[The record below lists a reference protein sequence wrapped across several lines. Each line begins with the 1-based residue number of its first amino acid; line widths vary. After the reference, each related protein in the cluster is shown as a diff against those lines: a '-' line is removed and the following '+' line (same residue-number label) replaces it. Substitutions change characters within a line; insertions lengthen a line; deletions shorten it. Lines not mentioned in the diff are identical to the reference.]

1 MQSEGAADEA
11 RKEGSGGDTHSM
23 IGTQEAVARVCGT
36 KTNGTEPTNDS
47 GYVEQVRVDN
57 VVRQE
62 VEFESGD
69 AGMGRQ
75 EVETNGMRILRREG
89 RSRERNAQSGR
100 ERRSSPVRTR
110 ESVRRDDGGMLRG
123 GTKARASR
131 SVRATGHRSVRNRTA
146 RVESEVER
154 RDTEGTEAG
163 EVERGIRKEG
173 RVRSDGDGSV
183 T

>member
-69 AGMGRQ
+69 AGMGRHR
-75 EVETNGMRILRREG
+75 EFNLRAP
-89 RSRERNAQSGR
+89 NLSGLLF
-100 ERRSSPVRTR
+100 
-110 ESVRRDDGGMLRG
+110 SVAKLLYL
-123 GTKARASR
+123 
-131 SVRATGHRSVRNRTA
+131 NY
-146 RVESEVER
+146 
-154 RDTEGTEAG
+154 
-163 EVERGIRKEG
+163 
-173 RVRSDGDGSV
+173 
-183 T
+183 

>member
-62 VEFESGD
+62 VESGD

-100 ERRSSPVRTR
+100 ERRSSPVRTKRKRSERRWRHATGRYKSTR
-110 ESVRRDDGGMLRG
+110 EPVSAGDGAQICAKQNCTSGERG
-123 GTKARASR
+123 G
-131 SVRATGHRSVRNRTA
+131 ATGHGGN
-146 RVESEVER
+146 
-154 RDTEGTEAG
+154 
-163 EVERGIRKEG
+163 
-173 RVRSDGDGSV
+173 
-183 T
+183 

>member
-62 VEFESGD
+62 VESGD
-69 AGMGRQ
+69 AAR
-75 EVETNGMRILRREG
+75 RIRKVSKVTFNIWENRPKFVVIGIVKLRID
-89 RSRERNAQSGR
+89 
-100 ERRSSPVRTR
+100 RTR
-110 ESVRRDDGGMLRG
+110 L
-123 GTKARASR
+123 
-131 SVRATGHRSVRNRTA
+131 
-146 RVESEVER
+146 SEGIAL
-154 RDTEGTEAG
+154 DTF
-163 EVERGIRKEG
+163 KL
-173 RVRSDGDGSV
+173 
-183 T
+183 

>member
-62 VEFESGD
+62 VESGD

-75 EVETNGMRILRREG
+75 EVETNGMRIYSGGRVARESGMRKVVGREG
-89 RSRERNAQSGR
+89 AAQ
-100 ERRSSPVRTR
+100 
-110 ESVRRDDGGMLRG
+110 
-123 GTKARASR
+123 
-131 SVRATGHRSVRNRTA
+131 
-146 RVESEVER
+146 
-154 RDTEGTEAG
+154 
-163 EVERGIRKEG
+163 
-173 RVRSDGDGSV
+173 
-183 T
+183 

>member
-62 VEFESGD
+62 VLVESGD

-75 EVETNGMRILRREG
+75 EVETNGMRILRREPEG
-89 RSRERNAQSGR
+89 RSREWNAQ
-100 ERRSSPVRTR
+100 T
-110 ESVRRDDGGMLRG
+110 
-123 GTKARASR
+123 
-131 SVRATGHRSVRNRTA
+131 
-146 RVESEVER
+146 
-154 RDTEGTEAG
+154 
-163 EVERGIRKEG
+163 
-173 RVRSDGDGSV
+173 
-183 T
+183 

>member
-154 RDTEGTEAG
+154 RDTERTEAG

>member
-62 VEFESGD
+62 VESGD

-123 GTKARASR
+123 GTKHARAGQCGR
-131 SVRATGHRSVRNRTA
+131 RGTDLCETELHEWRARW
-146 RVESEVER
+146 
-154 RDTEGTEAG
+154 
-163 EVERGIRKEG
+163 
-173 RVRSDGDGSV
+173 SDGTRRELRQGRLREGYGRKAECGV
-183 T
+183 TEMGR